1 MKTPTLIALL
11 ALAGLSVTPA
21 WAAHE
26 EHQHGQSAAAA
37 PSPAPQGV
45 ADKAAPEDMKAGGK
59 SCKKC
64 KQGKGGGSGG
74 HDHGAA
80 KADGGHDH
88 GAAKA
93 EAAHDHGAGDGE
105 VRDLRARIDQLE
117 KRLDLMQTLLEVL
130 AGRDG
135 KGGRGGQG
143 GHAGHH

>member
-11 ALAGLSVTPA
+11 ALAGLSMTPA

-80 KADGGHDH
+80 KA
-88 GAAKA
+88 

-135 KGGRGGQG
+135 KAGRGGQG

>member
-80 KADGGHDH
+80 KA
-88 GAAKA
+88 

-135 KGGRGGQG
+135 KAGRGGQG